1 MCVLKRNIA
10 VSNSGVDMVQYLF
23 RSHFLFNWFNV
34 DSVPKGIILDCNQ
47 LCKSKQK
54 TKFQTI
60 YLDWGH
66 STPFV
71 QVNTYKSQYSP
82 PE

>member
-1 MCVLKRNIA
+1 MCVLKRKIA
-10 VSNSGVDMVQYLF
+10 VPNSGVDMVQYLF
-23 RSHFLFNWFNV
+23 HSHFLFNWFNI
-34 DSVPKGIILDCNQ
+34 DSVPMGILDCNQ

-54 TKFQTI
+54 IKFQTV
-60 YLDWGH
+60 YFVSSQSML
-66 STPFV
+66 FV